1 MFSGAA
7 FLGPLT
13 GSEAYPD
20 LSLHLYNGDND
31 KTFLTEL
38 LERVKHL
45 EESFRIIRT
54 MRLCLSSGTREG
66 MILRAKLTSLCGS
79 LPDT

>member
-1 MFSGAA
+1 MLPGAA

-13 GSEAYPD
+13 GSEAYPN

-38 LERVKHL
+38 LEHVKHL
-45 EESFRIIRT
+45 EESFRIKCI
-54 MRLCLSSGTREG
+54 MRLCLSSGSREG
-66 MILRAKLTSLCGS
+66 IILRAKLTSLCGS